1 MICVLPDRLF
11 YCLRSIPCFYS
22 IIAPCHREIIRCHES
37 DRATYFESRIIRMSF
52 IGDKAE
58 EMAEKKVFAEGGY
71 PALIKFKAVRLWDKI
86 TSCCN

>member
-1 MICVLPDRLF
+1 
-11 YCLRSIPCFYS
+11 
-22 IIAPCHREIIRCHES
+22 
-37 DRATYFESRIIRMSF
+37 MSF